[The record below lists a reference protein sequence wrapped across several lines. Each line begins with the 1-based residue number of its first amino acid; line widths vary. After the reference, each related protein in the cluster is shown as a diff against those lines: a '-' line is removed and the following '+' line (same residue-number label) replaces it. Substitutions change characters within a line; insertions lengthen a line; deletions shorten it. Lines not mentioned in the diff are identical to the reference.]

1 MQSDTKLLHDL
12 HAKEQIMV
20 TKATKNGAAST
31 SLEPITLEVLR
42 GRLDAIMTEMQDT
55 LLRCSFSTIVTEGGD
70 ATAAIF
76 DARGH
81 TVAQACAIPVLLG
94 TLHAVGRRF
103 AQTFPAEVAADGDLY
118 IFNDPYDGGTHLPD
132 IAIAAPVFVENRL
145 VGYVCCMTHHQDIGG
160 SVPGSWALD
169 AYDHLAE
176 GIRIPMT
183 QLAHAGVR
191 DTNLMGLLAANT
203 RTPKDLLG
211 DLEAQIASCQTGV
224 LRLQELCARMGMET
238 WKVGVPALM
247 DYAERITRA
256 AIERVPD
263 GKYEFSDWLDDD
275 NLSADSGPVKIK
287 TTITIGGSDI
297 EIDFTG
303 TDPQVRSSINNVP
316 SSTMSVVYFIIRAL
330 AGDAAPNNDGCFR
343 PVTAI
348 LPPGTLVNARFPGP
362 VAMRSSALIRIF
374 DSVLGAMAL
383 AAPSQM
389 YAAGSGHAT
398 VITGGGVDPVTGEPF
413 VGTLGGPLRSGMGAR
428 STKDGL
434 DVCDHGPSNAYH
446 IPLEIAEAR
455 LPLLYKRLEL
465 WTDSGGAG
473 KWRGGLGFEC
483 DVKWLRG
490 EAMFTLTFERMKYRP
505 FGIEGGESA
514 PVCRCELQHADGRIE
529 HLYGKGEL
537 HMNAGDSLR
546 YWSTGGGGH
555 GDPLNRSPERVVQDV
570 LDGRVSPD
578 EAHRSYGVV
587 LVDNQV
593 AATET
598 SELRRRLRLERSNH
612 SDAQAASAGPAAGE

>member
-1 MQSDTKLLHDL
+1 
-12 HAKEQIMV
+12 MV
-20 TKATKNGAAST
+20 TEPTENETASMT
-31 SLEPITLEVLR
+31 LEPIALEVLR
-42 GRLDAIMTEMQDT
+42 GRLDAITTEMQDT
-55 LLRCSFSTIVTEGGD
+55 LIRCSFSTIVTEGGD
-70 ATAAIF
+70 ATGAIF

-103 AQTFPAEVAADGDLY
+103 AQAFPAEIAQDGDLY

-132 IAIAAPVFVENRL
+132 IAVAAPVFVENRL
-145 VGYVCCMTHHQDIGG
+145 IGYVCCMTHHQDIGG
-160 SVPGSWALD
+160 SIPGSWALD
-169 AYDHLAE
+169 AFDHLAE

-191 DTNLMGLLAANT
+191 DTNVIGLLAANT
-203 RTPKDLLG
+203 RTPKNLLG
-211 DLEAQIASCQTGV
+211 DLDGQIASCHTGV
-224 LRLQELCARMGMET
+224 LRLKELCARMGMDT
-238 WKVGVPALM
+238 YKIGVLALM

-263 GKYEFSDWLDDD
+263 GKYEYADWLDDD
-275 NLSADSGPVKIK
+275 NLSVDSGPVKIK
-287 TTITIGGSDI
+287 TTITISGSDMV
-297 EIDFTG
+297 IDFTG

-330 AGDAAPNNDGCFR
+330 AGDTAPNNDGCFR

-348 LPPGTLVNARFPGP
+348 LPPGTIVNARFPAP

-383 AAPSQM
+383 AAPEQM

-428 STKDGL
+428 ATKDGL

-455 LPLLYKRLEL
+455 LPILYNRLEL

-473 KWRGGLGFEC
+473 LWRGGLGFEC
-483 DVKWLRG
+483 DVKWMKG
-490 EAMFTLTFERMKYRP
+490 EGTFTLTFERMKYRP
-505 FGIEGGESA
+505 FGIEGGDAA
-514 PVCRCELQHADGRIE
+514 PVCRCELLHADGNTE
-529 HLYGKGEL
+529 ALYGKGEIRL
-537 HMNAGDSLR
+537 NEGDCLR
-546 YWSTGGGGH
+546 YWSTGGGGY
-555 GDPLNRSPERVVQDV
+555 GDPLSRPSKLVSQDV
-570 LDGRVSPD
+570 LDGRVSSG
-578 EAHRSYGVV
+578 EAQRSYGVV
-587 LVDNQV
+587 LDGTNVV
-593 AATET
+593 AAET
-598 SELRRRLRLERSNH
+598 SELRQRLHLTRSNQI
-612 SDAQAASAGPAAGE
+612 DAQAASAGPTVGD

>member
-1 MQSDTKLLHDL
+1 
-12 HAKEQIMV
+12 MV
-20 TKATKNGAAST
+20 TEPTENETAST
-31 SLEPITLEVLR
+31 SFEPIALEVLR
-42 GRLDAIMTEMQDT
+42 GRLDAITTEMQDT
-55 LLRCSFSTIVTEGGD
+55 LIRCSFSTIVTEGGD
-70 ATAAIF
+70 ATGAIF

-81 TVAQACAIPVLLG
+81 TVAQACAIPILLG

-103 AQTFPAEVAADGDLY
+103 AQAFPAEIAADGDLY

-132 IAIAAPVFVENRL
+132 IAVAAPVFVENKL
-145 VGYVCCMTHHQDIGG
+145 IGYVCCMTHHQDIGG
-160 SVPGSWALD
+160 SIPGSWALD
-169 AYDHLAE
+169 AFDHLAE

-183 QLAHAGVR
+183 QLAHAGAR
-191 DTNLMGLLAANT
+191 DTNVIGLLAANT
-203 RTPKDLLG
+203 RTPKNLLG
-211 DLEAQIASCQTGV
+211 DLDGQIASCHTGV
-224 LRLQELCARMGMET
+224 LRLKELCARMGMESYR
-238 WKVGVPALM
+238 VGVLALM

-263 GKYEFSDWLDDD
+263 GKYEFADWLDDD
-275 NLSADSGPVKIK
+275 NLSTDSGPVKIK
-287 TTITIGGSDI
+287 TTITISGSDI

-330 AGDAAPNNDGCFR
+330 AGDTAPNNDGCFR

-348 LPPGTLVNARFPGP
+348 LPPGTIVNARFPAP

-428 STKDGL
+428 ATKDGL

-446 IPLEIAEAR
+446 IPLEIAETR
-455 LPLLYKRLEL
+455 LPILYNRLEL

-473 KWRGGLGFEC
+473 LWRGGLGFEC
-483 DVKWLRG
+483 DVKWMRG
-490 EAMFTLTFERMKYRP
+490 EGTFTLTFERLKYRP
-505 FGIEGGESA
+505 FGIEGGDAA
-514 PVCRCELQHADGRIE
+514 PVCRCELLHADGRTE
-529 HLYGKGEL
+529 PLY
-537 HMNAGDSLR
+537 
-546 YWSTGGGGH
+546 
-555 GDPLNRSPERVVQDV
+555 ER
-570 LDGRVSPD
+570 
-578 EAHRSYGVV
+578 AK
-587 LVDNQV
+587 
-593 AATET
+593 
-598 SELRRRLRLERSNH
+598 
-612 SDAQAASAGPAAGE
+612 SA